1 MKKIIFVSLIILFLN
16 CENDSREIRYYPTDN
31 ELINQNHELIDLDT
45 TKLNF
50 RQITD
55 SIDDGYFDNDYG
67 NMIVEFDDGKIK
79 KRIIAYFYGSGLI
92 KRKNVLQIKSDS
104 ILIDNG
110 YPISE
115 LKRILKR
122 HYLNKGQNEIYS
134 DSPSKALVE
143 VTIDTNKNGK
153 QLKEVL
159 TRITRSF
166 DDIKSEIRDSI
177 QLRVFFDYSRQTTQ
191 IPLPPKIY
199 D

>member
-79 KRIIAYFYGSGLI
+79 KG
-92 KRKNVLQIKSDS
+92 
-104 ILIDNG
+104 
-110 YPISE
+110 
-115 LKRILKR
+115 
-122 HYLNKGQNEIYS
+122 
-134 DSPSKALVE
+134 
-143 VTIDTNKNGK
+143 
-153 QLKEVL
+153 
-159 TRITRSF
+159 
-166 DDIKSEIRDSI
+166 
-177 QLRVFFDYSRQTTQ
+177 
-191 IPLPPKIY
+191 
-199 D
+199 

>member
-115 LKRILKR
+115 LKRILKQ